1 MALFLISKQN
11 ASLFFTSF
19 SIISIILFVFCFFVV
34 VFLFFSMKQIAMVE
48 VSCKMRGLKK
58 MSVESNEKEEKNF
71 FLSYFDK
78 DVLRDEKLSFSVYF
92 FISFFSFPYFFLIF
106 IKEKSLVITT
116 SFPSRSL
123 FAHCRARGVAL
134 GSMKT
139 VVVFSFK

>member
-1 MALFLISKQN
+1 MKKKRKTSSFPTLIKMYSEMKNYLFLSISL
-11 ASLFFTSF
+11 SL
-19 SIISIILFVFCFFVV
+19 
-34 VFLFFSMKQIAMVE
+34 
-48 VSCKMRGLKK
+48 
-58 MSVESNEKEEKNF
+58 
-71 FLSYFDK
+71 
-78 DVLRDEKLSFSVYF
+78 
-92 FISFFSFPYFFLIF
+92 FFSFPYFFLIF